1 MIKLNQKCIN
11 NMILHAKDTTPN
23 ECCGI
28 IASKNGIFEK
38 LYRITNSAQS
48 SFRYIMDSKEFYNA
62 YKEIDDNGWDI
73 FALYHSHT
81 HSEAYPSQT
90 DIRLTSWPDSY
101 YIIISLQIPEEKR
114 NKNLNLARPLTLND
128 FIGQEQLKSS
138 LRIAID
144 ASIFRKEPLEHTL
157 LYGQPG
163 LGKTTLAFLI
173 AHELNTKC
181 RIATA
186 PAIERPRD
194 IVGLLL
200 GLKEGEVLF
209 IDEIHRLNRLT
220 EELLYSAME
229 DFRLDL
235 TMGANRGARCR
246 TINLPKFTLIGATTK
261 LASISAPLRD
271 RFGISQ
277 KIEFYTCDELKQII
291 VNFSRLINLNLE
303 DEASY
308 DLAKISRGTP
318 RIALR
323 LLRRVR
329 DYAQVVMKTNTIS
342 VNLIKKALNSYQIDE
357 KGLDS
362 LDRHYL
368 SFLNQN
374 NNIPTGLDSI
384 AAGLGDDSSML
395 EFVVEPYLIKI
406 GFLTSTP
413 RGRLLTAM
421 GKKYI
426 ESKNDNF

>member
-1 MIKLNQKCIN
+1 M
-11 NMILHAKDTTPN
+11 A
-23 ECCGI
+23 I
-28 IASKNGIFEK
+28 ISSNIGDNDFSLGKKE
-38 LYRITNSAQS
+38 LRIV
-48 SFRYIMDSKEFYNA
+48 DSK
-62 YKEIDDNGWDI
+62 I
-73 FALYHSHT
+73 
-81 HSEAYPSQT
+81 
-90 DIRLTSWPDSY
+90 
-101 YIIISLQIPEEKR
+101 IPEEKR
-114 NKNLNLARPLTLND
+114 NNLNLARPLTLQE
-128 FIGQEQLKSS
+128 FIGQEKLKSS

-144 ASIFRKEPLEHTL
+144 ASIYRKEPLEHTL

-173 AHELNTKC
+173 AHEMNTKC

-186 PAIERPRD
+186 PSIERPRD
-194 IVGLLL
+194 ILGLLL

-229 DFRLDL
+229 DFRIDL
-235 TMGANRGARCR
+235 TMGANKGARCR
-246 TINLPKFTLIGATTK
+246 TINLPRFTLIGATTK

-277 KIEFYTCDELKQII
+277 KIEFYTNDELRQII
-291 VNFSRLINLNLE
+291 INFARLINLNLD

-308 DLAKISRGTP
+308 SLSKISRGTP

-329 DYAQVVMKTNTIS
+329 DYAQVVKKTNFIS
-342 VNLIKKALNSYQIDE
+342 NNLVQKALNSYQIDE

-362 LDRHYL
+362 LDRQYL
-368 SFLNQN
+368 SFLNLN
-374 NNIPTGLDSI
+374 NNVPTGLDSI

-395 EFVVEPYLIKI
+395 EFVVEPYLIQL
-406 GFLTSTP
+406 GFLIKTS
-413 RGRLLTAM
+413 RGRLLTDL

-426 ESKNDNF
+426 DSKNGNF

>member
-1 MIKLNQKCIN
+1 MAIISSNIN
-11 NMILHAKDTTPN
+11 DND
-23 ECCGI
+23 
-28 IASKNGIFEK
+28 F
-38 LYRITNSAQS
+38 
-48 SFRYIMDSKEFYNA
+48 SFRKGELRLVDSK
-62 YKEIDDNGWDI
+62 I
-73 FALYHSHT
+73 
-81 HSEAYPSQT
+81 
-90 DIRLTSWPDSY
+90 
-101 YIIISLQIPEEKR
+101 IPEEKTK
-114 NKNLNLARPLTLND
+114 NNLNLSRPVTLKE
-128 FIGQEQLKSS
+128 FIGQEKLKSS
-138 LRIAID
+138 LKISID
-144 ASIFRKEPLEHTL
+144 ASIFRKEPLEHIL

-173 AHELNTKC
+173 AHEMNTKC
-181 RIATA
+181 RVATA

-209 IDEIHRLNRLT
+209 IDEIHRLNRIT

-246 TINLPKFTLIGATTK
+246 TINLPRFTLIGATTK
-261 LASISAPLRD
+261 LASISTPLRD

-277 KIEFYTCDELKQII
+277 KIEFYTLDELKQII
-291 VNFSRLINLNLE
+291 LNFSRLIKFNLDE
-303 DEASY
+303 EASSH
-308 DLAKISRGTP
+308 LAKISRGTP

-329 DYAQVVMKTNTIS
+329 DYAQVVEKTNDIS
-342 VNLIKKALNSYQIDE
+342 INLIKKALNSYQIDE

-362 LDRHYL
+362 LDRKFL

-384 AAGLGDDSSML
+384 AAGLGDNSSML
-395 EFVVEPYLIKI
+395 EFVVEPYLIQI
-406 GFLTSTP
+406 GFLTRTP
-413 RGRLLTAM
+413 RGRLLTAL

-426 ESKNDNF
+426 DSKNDNF

>member
-1 MIKLNQKCIN
+1 M
-11 NMILHAKDTTPN
+11 A
-23 ECCGI
+23 I
-28 IASKNGIFEK
+28 I
-38 LYRITNSAQS
+38 S
-48 SFRYIMDSKEFYNA
+48 SNIGDNDSSLRKKELRLVDSK
-62 YKEIDDNGWDI
+62 I
-73 FALYHSHT
+73 
-81 HSEAYPSQT
+81 
-90 DIRLTSWPDSY
+90 
-101 YIIISLQIPEEKR
+101 IPEEKR
-114 NKNLNLARPLTLND
+114 NNNLNLTRPATFQE

-144 ASIFRKEPLEHTL
+144 ASIYRKEPLDHTL

-173 AHELNTKC
+173 AHEMSTKC

-186 PAIERPRD
+186 PALERPRD

-209 IDEIHRLNRLT
+209 IDEIHRLNKLT

-229 DFRLDL
+229 DFRIDL

-246 TINLPKFTLIGATTK
+246 TINLPRFTLIGATTK

-277 KIEFYTCDELKQII
+277 KIEFYRYDELKQII
-291 VNFSRLINLNLE
+291 VNFSRSIDINL
-303 DEASY
+303 DDDASY
-308 DLAKISRGTP
+308 QLAKISRGTP

-329 DYAQVVMKTNTIS
+329 DYAQVVKKTNVIS
-342 VNLIKKALNSYQIDE
+342 VNLIKQALNSYQIDE

-362 LDRHYL
+362 LDRQYL

-395 EFVVEPYLIKI
+395 EFVVEPYLIQI
-406 GFLTSTP
+406 GFLMRTP
-413 RGRLLTAM
+413 RGRLLTAL

-426 ESKNDNF
+426 DSKNDNF

>member
-1 MIKLNQKCIN
+1 M
-11 NMILHAKDTTPN
+11 A
-23 ECCGI
+23 I
-28 IASKNGIFEK
+28 I
-38 LYRITNSAQS
+38 S
-48 SFRYIMDSKEFYNA
+48 SN
-62 YKEIDDNGWDI
+62 IDDND
-73 FALYHSHT
+73 FSFSKKEL
-81 HSEAYPSQT
+81 
-90 DIRLTSWPDSY
+90 RLVDSK
-101 YIIISLQIPEEKR
+101 IIPEEKR
-114 NKNLNLARPLTLND
+114 TNNLNIARPGNFKE
-128 FIGQEQLKSS
+128 FIGQEQLKTS

-144 ASIFRKEPLEHTL
+144 ASIYRKEPLEHIL

-173 AHELNTKC
+173 AHEMKTKC
-181 RIATA
+181 RIANA
-186 PAIERPRD
+186 PAIERSRD

-209 IDEIHRLNRLT
+209 IDEIHRLNKLT

-277 KIEFYTCDELKQII
+277 KIEFYTCDELKKII
-291 VNFSRLINLNLE
+291 INYSKLIKFNLD
-303 DEASY
+303 DEAACN
-308 DLAKISRGTP
+308 LAKISRGTP

-329 DYAQVVMKTNTIS
+329 DYAQVVKKTNAVS
-342 VNLIKKALNSYQIDE
+342 ANLVKKALSSYQIDQN
-357 KGLDS
+357 GLDYI
-362 LDRHYL
+362 DRQYL
-368 SFLNQN
+368 SFLNLHK
-374 NNIPTGLDSI
+374 NIPTGLDSI

-395 EFVVEPYLIKI
+395 EFVVEPYLIQI
-406 GFLTSTP
+406 GFLIRTP
-413 RGRLLTAM
+413 RGRMLTNL

-426 ESKNDNF
+426 DSKNENF

>member
-1 MIKLNQKCIN
+1 M
-11 NMILHAKDTTPN
+11 A
-23 ECCGI
+23 I
-28 IASKNGIFEK
+28 I
-38 LYRITNSAQS
+38 S
-48 SFRYIMDSKEFYNA
+48 SNIGDSEFSSLKKELRLVDSK
-62 YKEIDDNGWDI
+62 
-73 FALYHSHT
+73 T
-81 HSEAYPSQT
+81 
-90 DIRLTSWPDSY
+90 
-101 YIIISLQIPEEKR
+101 IPEEKR
-114 NKNLNLARPLTLND
+114 KNNLNLARPVTLQD
-128 FIGQEQLKSS
+128 FIGQETLKSS

-144 ASIFRKEPLEHTL
+144 ASIYRKEPLEHTL

-173 AHELNTKC
+173 AHEMNTKC

-261 LASISAPLRD
+261 LASISSPLRD
-271 RFGISQ
+271 RFGISH
-277 KIEFYTCDELKQII
+277 KIEFYTYDELKQII
-291 VNFSRLINLNLE
+291 VNFSRLINLNLD

-308 DLAKISRGTP
+308 DLAKVSRGTP

-329 DYAQVVMKTNTIS
+329 DYAQVVKKTDSIN
-342 VNLIKKALNSYQIDE
+342 VCLIKKALTSYQIDE

-362 LDRHYL
+362 LDRQYL

-374 NNIPTGLDSI
+374 KNNPIGLDSI

-395 EFVVEPYLIKI
+395 ELVVEPYLIQI
-406 GFLTSTP
+406 GFLTRTP
-413 RGRLLTAM
+413 RGRLLTAL

-426 ESKNDNF
+426 DSKNDNF

>member
-1 MIKLNQKCIN
+1 M
-11 NMILHAKDTTPN
+11 A
-23 ECCGI
+23 I
-28 IASKNGIFEK
+28 I
-38 LYRITNSAQS
+38 S
-48 SFRYIMDSKEFYNA
+48 SNIGDNDFSLRKKEFRLIDSK
-62 YKEIDDNGWDI
+62 I
-73 FALYHSHT
+73 
-81 HSEAYPSQT
+81 
-90 DIRLTSWPDSY
+90 
-101 YIIISLQIPEEKR
+101 IPEEKR
-114 NKNLNLARPLTLND
+114 NNNLNLARPVTFQE
-128 FIGQEQLKSS
+128 FIGQEKLKSS

-144 ASIFRKEPLEHTL
+144 ASIYRKEPLEHTL

-173 AHELNTKC
+173 ANAMNTRC

-209 IDEIHRLNRLT
+209 IDEIHRLNRVT

-235 TMGANRGARCR
+235 TMGANRGTRCR
-246 TINLPKFTLIGATTK
+246 TINLPRFTLIGATTK

-271 RFGISQ
+271 RFGLSQ
-277 KIEFYTCDELKQII
+277 KIDFYTHEELKQII
-291 VNFSRLINLNLE
+291 VNFSQLLNLNLE

-308 DLAKISRGTP
+308 NLAKISRGTP

-329 DYAQVVMKTNTIS
+329 DYAQVIKKTNFIS
-342 VNLIKKALNSYQIDE
+342 VNLIKNALNSYQIDE

-362 LDRHYL
+362 LDRQYL
-368 SFLNQN
+368 SFLSQN
-374 NNIPTGLDSI
+374 NNPTGLDAI

-395 EFVVEPYLIKI
+395 EFVVEPYLIQI
-406 GFLTSTP
+406 GFLTRTP
-413 RGRLLTAM
+413 RGRLLTAL

-426 ESKNDNF
+426 NSEK

>member
-1 MIKLNQKCIN
+1 M
-11 NMILHAKDTTPN
+11 A
-23 ECCGI
+23 I
-28 IASKNGIFEK
+28 ISSNIGDNG
-38 LYRITNSAQS
+38 SP
-48 SFRYIMDSKEFYNA
+48 FRKKELRLVDSK
-62 YKEIDDNGWDI
+62 I
-73 FALYHSHT
+73 
-81 HSEAYPSQT
+81 
-90 DIRLTSWPDSY
+90 
-101 YIIISLQIPEEKR
+101 IPEEKR
-114 NKNLNLARPLTLND
+114 NNNQNLARPVTFRE

-138 LRIAID
+138 LRVAID
-144 ASIFRKEPLEHTL
+144 ASIYRQEPLEHTL
-157 LYGQPG
+157 FYGQPG
-163 LGKTTLAFLI
+163 LGKTTLACLI
-173 AHELNTKC
+173 ANEMNTKC
-181 RIATA
+181 RITSA

-277 KIEFYTCDELKQII
+277 KFEFYTNDDLKKII
-291 VNFSRLINLNLE
+291 VNFSRLINLNLV
-303 DEASY
+303 DEAS
-308 DLAKISRGTP
+308 DNLSRISRGTP

-329 DYAQVVMKTNTIS
+329 DYAQVVEKTDVIS
-342 VNLIKKALNSYQIDE
+342 KDLVKKALNSYQIDE

-362 LDRHYL
+362 LDRQYL
-368 SFLNQN
+368 SLLNLN
-374 NNIPTGLDSI
+374 NSIPTGLDSI

-395 EFVVEPYLIKI
+395 ELVVEPYLIQI
-406 GFLTSTP
+406 GFLIRTP
-413 RGRLLTAM
+413 RGRLLTDL

-426 ESKNDNF
+426 DSKNDNF

>member
-1 MIKLNQKCIN
+1 M
-11 NMILHAKDTTPN
+11 A
-23 ECCGI
+23 I
-28 IASKNGIFEK
+28 I
-38 LYRITNSAQS
+38 S
-48 SFRYIMDSKEFYNA
+48 SNIGDNDFSLRKKELRLVDSK
-62 YKEIDDNGWDI
+62 I
-73 FALYHSHT
+73 
-81 HSEAYPSQT
+81 
-90 DIRLTSWPDSY
+90 
-101 YIIISLQIPEEKR
+101 IPEEKKS
-114 NKNLNLARPLTLND
+114 NNLNLARPVSLKE

-144 ASIFRKEPLEHTL
+144 ASIYRKEPLEHIL

-173 AHELNTKC
+173 AHEMNTKC
-181 RIATA
+181 KIANA

-209 IDEIHRLNRLT
+209 IDEIHRLNKLT

-246 TINLPKFTLIGATTK
+246 TINLPRFTLIGATTK

-277 KIEFYTCDELKQII
+277 KIEFYTNDELKKII
-291 VNFSRLINLNLE
+291 VNFSRLINLNLD
-303 DEASY
+303 DEASFN
-308 DLAKISRGTP
+308 LAKISRGTP

-329 DYAQVVMKTNTIS
+329 DYAQVVRKTNVITY
-342 VNLIKKALNSYQIDE
+342 NLIKKALNSYQIDE

-374 NNIPTGLDSI
+374 NNAPTGLESI

-395 EFVVEPYLIKI
+395 EFVVEPYLIQI
-406 GFLTSTP
+406 GFLKRTP
-413 RGRLLTAM
+413 RGRLLTSL

-426 ESKNDNF
+426 DSKNDNF

>member
-1 MIKLNQKCIN
+1 M
-11 NMILHAKDTTPN
+11 A
-23 ECCGI
+23 I
-28 IASKNGIFEK
+28 ISSNIGDSGSSLSKKE
-38 LYRITNSAQS
+38 LRLV
-48 SFRYIMDSKEFYNA
+48 DSK
-62 YKEIDDNGWDI
+62 I
-73 FALYHSHT
+73 
-81 HSEAYPSQT
+81 
-90 DIRLTSWPDSY
+90 
-101 YIIISLQIPEEKR
+101 IPEEQR
-114 NKNLNLARPLTLND
+114 NNNLNLARPISLKQ

-138 LRIAID
+138 IRIAID
-144 ASIFRKEPLEHTL
+144 ASIFRKEPIEHTL

-200 GLKEGEVLF
+200 GLKDGEVLF

-277 KIEFYTCDELKQII
+277 KIEFYTYDELKQII
-291 VNFSRLINLNLE
+291 VNFSRLINFNLD
-303 DEASY
+303 DEASHN
-308 DLAKISRGTP
+308 LAKISRGTP

-329 DYAQVVMKTNTIS
+329 DYAQVVKNTNVIN
-342 VNLIKKALNSYQIDE
+342 VNLIKEALNSYQIDE

-362 LDRHYL
+362 LDRQYI

-374 NNIPTGLDSI
+374 NNIPIGLDSI
-384 AAGLGDDSSML
+384 AAGLGDESSML
-395 EFVVEPYLIKI
+395 EFLVEPYLIQI
-406 GFLTSTP
+406 GFLTRTP
-413 RGRLLTAM
+413 RGRLLTAL

-426 ESKNDNF
+426 NSKDDNF

>member
-1 MIKLNQKCIN
+1 MAIISSNIGDNDSSLSKRGLRIVDSKIISEDKRN
-11 NMILHAKDTTPN
+11 NNL
-23 ECCGI
+23 
-28 IASKNGIFEK
+28 
-38 LYRITNSAQS
+38 NSA
-48 SFRYIMDSKEFYNA
+48 RPVTLKE
-62 YKEIDDNGWDI
+62 
-73 FALYHSHT
+73 
-81 HSEAYPSQT
+81 
-90 DIRLTSWPDSY
+90 
-101 YIIISLQIPEEKR
+101 
-114 NKNLNLARPLTLND
+114 

-144 ASIFRKEPLEHTL
+144 ASIYRKEPLEHTL

-173 AHELNTKC
+173 ANEMNTKC

-246 TINLPKFTLIGATTK
+246 TINLPRFTLIGATTK

-271 RFGISQ
+271 RFGMSQ
-277 KIEFYTCDELKQII
+277 KIEFYTYAELKQII
-291 VNFSRLINLNLE
+291 FNFSRLINLSLD

-308 DLAKISRGTP
+308 HLAKISRGTP
-318 RIALR
+318 RVALR

-329 DYAQVVMKTNTIS
+329 DYAQVVQKTNAIS
-342 VNLIKKALNSYQIDE
+342 TYLVKEALNSYQIDE

-362 LDRHYL
+362 LDRNYL

-374 NNIPTGLDSI
+374 NNIPTGLDSL

-395 EFVVEPYLIKI
+395 EFVVEPYLIQI
-406 GFLTSTP
+406 GFLTRTP
-413 RGRLLTAM
+413 RGRLLTAL
-421 GKKYI
+421 GKRYI
-426 ESKNDNF
+426 DSEK

>member
-1 MIKLNQKCIN
+1 M
-11 NMILHAKDTTPN
+11 A
-23 ECCGI
+23 I
-28 IASKNGIFEK
+28 I
-38 LYRITNSAQS
+38 S
-48 SFRYIMDSKEFYNA
+48 SN
-62 YKEIDDNGWDI
+62 IDDND
-73 FALYHSHT
+73 FSLRKK
-81 HSEAYPSQT
+81 EL
-90 DIRLTSWPDSY
+90 RLVDSK
-101 YIIISLQIPEEKR
+101 IIPEEKR
-114 NKNLNLARPLTLND
+114 NNNLNLARPVTFQE
-128 FIGQEQLKSS
+128 FIGQEKLKSS

-144 ASIFRKEPLEHTL
+144 ASIYRKEPLEHTL

-173 AHELNTKC
+173 ANAMNTRC

-209 IDEIHRLNRLT
+209 IDEIHRLNRVT

-235 TMGANRGARCR
+235 TMGANRGTRCR
-246 TINLPKFTLIGATTK
+246 TINLPRFTLIGATTK

-271 RFGISQ
+271 RFGLSQ
-277 KIEFYTCDELKQII
+277 KIDFYTHEELKQII
-291 VNFSRLINLNLE
+291 VNFSQLLNLNLE

-308 DLAKISRGTP
+308 NLAKISRGTP

-329 DYAQVVMKTNTIS
+329 DYAQVIKKTNFIS
-342 VNLIKKALNSYQIDE
+342 VNLIKNALNSYQIDE

-362 LDRHYL
+362 LDRQYL
-368 SFLNQN
+368 SFLSQN
-374 NNIPTGLDSI
+374 NNPTGLDAI

-395 EFVVEPYLIKI
+395 EFVVEPYLIQI
-406 GFLTSTP
+406 GFLTRTS
-413 RGRLLTAM
+413 RGRLLTAL

-426 ESKNDNF
+426 DSEK

>member
-1 MIKLNQKCIN
+1 M
-11 NMILHAKDTTPN
+11 A
-23 ECCGI
+23 I
-28 IASKNGIFEK
+28 ISSNIGDDEFSLSKKE
-38 LYRITNSAQS
+38 LRLV
-48 SFRYIMDSKEFYNA
+48 DSK
-62 YKEIDDNGWDI
+62 
-73 FALYHSHT
+73 
-81 HSEAYPSQT
+81 
-90 DIRLTSWPDSY
+90 
-101 YIIISLQIPEEKR
+101 IIPGEK
-114 NKNLNLARPLTLND
+114 KNNNFNPARPVNFEG
-128 FIGQEQLKSS
+128 FIGQEKLKSS

-144 ASIFRKEPLEHTL
+144 AAIYRKEPLEHTL

-163 LGKTTLAFLI
+163 LGKTTLAYLI
-173 AHELNTKC
+173 AHEMNTKC

-229 DFRLDL
+229 DFRIDL

-246 TINLPKFTLIGATTK
+246 TINLPRFTVIGATTK
-261 LASISAPLRD
+261 LASISTPLRD

-277 KIEFYTCDELKQII
+277 KIEFYTYDELKQII
-291 VNFSRLINLNLE
+291 INFSRLINLNVD

-329 DYAQVVMKTNTIS
+329 DYAQVVKKTNVIS
-342 VNLIKKALNSYQIDE
+342 INLIKKALNSHQIDE

-362 LDRHYL
+362 LDRKYL
-368 SFLNQN
+368 SFLNKN

-395 EFVVEPYLIKI
+395 EFVVEPYLIQI
-406 GFLTSTP
+406 GFLTRTP
-413 RGRLLTAM
+413 RGRLLTAL
-421 GKKYI
+421 GKNYI
-426 ESKNDNF
+426 NSKNDNF

>member
-1 MIKLNQKCIN
+1 M
-11 NMILHAKDTTPN
+11 A
-23 ECCGI
+23 I
-28 IASKNGIFEK
+28 I
-38 LYRITNSAQS
+38 S
-48 SFRYIMDSKEFYNA
+48 SN
-62 YKEIDDNGWDI
+62 IDDNE
-73 FALYHSHT
+73 FSLRKK
-81 HSEAYPSQT
+81 EL
-90 DIRLTSWPDSY
+90 RLVDSKTT
-101 YIIISLQIPEEKR
+101 PEEKR
-114 NKNLNLARPLTLND
+114 NNNLNLARPVTLKE

-163 LGKTTLAFLI
+163 LGKTTLAILI
-173 AHELNTKC
+173 AHEMNTRC
-181 RIATA
+181 RIASA

-261 LASISAPLRD
+261 LASVSAPLRD

-277 KIEFYTCDELKQII
+277 KIELYTYDELKQII
-291 VNFSRLINLNLE
+291 VNFSRLINLNL
-303 DEASY
+303 DHEASY
-308 DLAKISRGTP
+308 YLAKISRGTP

-329 DYAQVVMKTNTIS
+329 DYAQVVKKTNNVP
-342 VNLIKKALNSYQIDE
+342 VNLMQKALNSYQIDE

-362 LDRHYL
+362 LDRQYL
-368 SFLNQN
+368 SFLNRN
-374 NNIPTGLDSI
+374 NDIPTGLDSI

-395 EFVVEPYLIKI
+395 EFVVEPYLIQI
-406 GFLTSTP
+406 GFLTKTP
-413 RGRLLTAM
+413 RGRLLTAL

-426 ESKNDNF
+426 NSKNDNS

>member
-1 MIKLNQKCIN
+1 MAIISSNVG
-11 NMILHAKDTTPN
+11 DN
-23 ECCGI
+23 E
-28 IASKNGIFEK
+28 F
-38 LYRITNSAQS
+38 
-48 SFRYIMDSKEFYNA
+48 SFRKKELRLVDSK
-62 YKEIDDNGWDI
+62 
-73 FALYHSHT
+73 
-81 HSEAYPSQT
+81 
-90 DIRLTSWPDSY
+90 
-101 YIIISLQIPEEKR
+101 IILEEKR
-114 NKNLNLARPLTLND
+114 NKNLNLARPLTLKE
-128 FIGQEQLKSS
+128 FIGQKQLKSS

-144 ASIFRKEPLEHTL
+144 ASILRKEPLEHTL
-157 LYGQPG
+157 LYRQPD

-173 AHELNTKC
+173 AHEMNTKC

-235 TMGANRGARCR
+235 TMGANRGTRCR
-246 TINLPKFTLIGATTK
+246 TINLPRFTLIGATTK
-261 LASISAPLRD
+261 LASVSAPLRD
-271 RFGISQ
+271 RFGISH
-277 KIEFYTCDELKQII
+277 KIELYTYDELKKII
-291 VNFSRLINLNLE
+291 VNFSRLINLNLD
-303 DEASY
+303 DEASFN
-308 DLAKISRGTP
+308 LAKISRGTP

-342 VNLIKKALNSYQIDE
+342 ANLIKKALNSYQIDE
-357 KGLDS
+357 QGLDS

-374 NNIPTGLDSI
+374 KNIPTGLDSI

-395 EFVVEPYLIKI
+395 EFVVEPYLIQI
-406 GFLTSTP
+406 GFLTKTP
-413 RGRLLTAM
+413 RGRLLTSL

-426 ESKNDNF
+426 DSRDDNF

>member
-1 MIKLNQKCIN
+1 M
-11 NMILHAKDTTPN
+11 A
-23 ECCGI
+23 I
-28 IASKNGIFEK
+28 I
-38 LYRITNSAQS
+38 S
-48 SFRYIMDSKEFYNA
+48 SNVGDSDFSLRKKELRLVDSK
-62 YKEIDDNGWDI
+62 I
-73 FALYHSHT
+73 
-81 HSEAYPSQT
+81 
-90 DIRLTSWPDSY
+90 
-101 YIIISLQIPEEKR
+101 IPEEKR
-114 NKNLNLARPLTLND
+114 NNNLNLPRPVTFQE
-128 FIGQEQLKSS
+128 FIGQESLKSS

-144 ASIFRKEPLEHTL
+144 ASIYRKEPLEHTL

-163 LGKTTLAFLI
+163 LGKTTLALLI
-173 AHELNTKC
+173 AHEMNTKC

-246 TINLPKFTLIGATTK
+246 TINLPRFTLIGATTK

-277 KIEFYTCDELKQII
+277 KIDFYSYDELKQIV
-291 VNFSRLINLNLE
+291 VNFSRLINLNLD

-308 DLAKISRGTP
+308 NLAKISRGTP

-329 DYAQVVMKTNTIS
+329 DYAQVVKKTNVVS
-342 VNLIKKALNSYQIDE
+342 VNLLKKALNSYQIDE

-368 SFLNQN
+368 SFLNQTN
-374 NNIPTGLDSI
+374 TIPTGLDSL
-384 AAGLGDDSSML
+384 ASGLGDDSSML

-406 GFLTSTP
+406 GFLTRTP
-413 RGRLLTAM
+413 LGRLLTAL

-426 ESKNDNF
+426 DSKDDNF